1 MSIFKSPKDRVNLF
15 CKPMHFFFNVYRDY
29 YNFWSVTK
37 HNFMS
42 IWPKKFI
49 NGTQFSSIT
58 SFSLWLILL
67 KGLPAGTFPAGSPT
81 RSQNGAVIFHKKYFQ
96 QQGTLL
102 WRIVPLFCSK
112 VRLALLPLLRSTLV
126 SITCASY
133 KQQET
138 CFSIFIHPMQSLFF
152 ITV

>member
-67 KGLPAGTFPAGSPT
+67 KGLPWYFPCWFSNNKVAKW
-81 RSQNGAVIFHKKYFQ
+81 AVIFHKKYFQ

-152 ITV
+152 MTV